1 LALSVDP
8 SDPDIM
14 ERKPRGNKERII
26 SNPIIIRMLIVGVTM
41 MIGTLAV
48 FKLYSPETNLAYA
61 QTMAFST
68 LMFFQMFNVLNCRSE
83 FNSLFK
89 VGLFTNMRLWGA
101 ILMSII
107 MQVIV
112 IHTPLNTFF
121 KTIPL
126 SLMDWV
132 YVILISSSV
141 FVIVEIYKFVVVKVR
156 PDIVG

>member
-1 LALSVDP
+1 
-8 SDPDIM
+8 
-14 ERKPRGNKERII
+14 
-26 SNPIIIRMLIVGVTM
+26 
-41 MIGTLAV
+41 
-48 FKLYSPETNLAYA
+48 
-61 QTMAFST
+61 
-68 LMFFQMFNVLNCRSE
+68 
-83 FNSLFK
+83 
-89 VGLFTNMRLWGA
+89 MRLWGA